1 MSEFAKLNSRWPKIL
16 MGLAVAAAAG
26 FLFSWLR
33 TPLPWMIGP
42 LVSLGIANLCGLGL
56 DILPYGRQA
65 GQLCIGTSVGLY
77 FTPPV
82 LAALLGSAGWI
93 LGGGTAVMLIA
104 ACSGLLLSKISGIDR
119 TSCFFATVPG
129 GAAEMTILA
138 QRYGGS
144 IPAVAIAQSVRVALL
159 VLIIP
164 TVLTYA
170 GFAAIDRE
178 AARVVHAVVPGGL
191 VMLLSLSALAACG
204 FMLFKLQN
212 PWMMGPLIA
221 SAALTACGLD
231 LSGVPREMSN
241 AGQMLLG
248 AALGSRFER
257 EFFLRNRF
265 FIPFALLNAGFLIIA
280 CAALAFAFAWLSGL
294 ALDTLMVGLAP
305 GGIAEM
311 SITAQAL
318 NLGVATVTA
327 FQFVRIV
334 LANFAS
340 PILFR
345 LMQKIGGGES
355 SGGNNAPGAG

>member
-1 MSEFAKLNSRWPKIL
+1 MSEFANLKSRWPKVL
-16 MGLAVAAAAG
+16 LGLAVAVAAG
-26 FLFSWLR
+26 SLFSWLQ

-56 DILPYGRQA
+56 DILPYGRQS

-93 LGGGTAVMLIA
+93 LAGGSAVMLIA

-144 IPAVAIAQSVRVALL
+144 VAAVAIAQSVRVALL

-170 GFAAIDRE
+170 GFDPIDRE
-178 AARVVHAVVPGGL
+178 AARVVHEVVPGGL
-191 VMLLSLSALAACG
+191 VILLALCALAACG
-204 FMLFKLQN
+204 FVFFKLQN

-280 CAALAFAFAWLSGL
+280 CAALAYVFALLSGL
-294 ALDTLMVGLAP
+294 SLDTLMVALAP

-340 PILFR
+340 PTLYR
-345 LMQKIGGGES
+345 LMQKIAGAKPPGGGS
-355 SGGNNAPGAG
+355 APSAR